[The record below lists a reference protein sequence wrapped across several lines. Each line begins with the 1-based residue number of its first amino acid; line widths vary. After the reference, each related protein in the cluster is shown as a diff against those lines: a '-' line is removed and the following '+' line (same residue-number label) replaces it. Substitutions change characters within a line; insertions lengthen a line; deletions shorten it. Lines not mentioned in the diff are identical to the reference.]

1 MKGKWG
7 LGIFRPNLLVF
18 QICQTKIFSYAHPQL
33 VCFNFLEMLIFT
45 LSSFVYFCLVCF
57 FEGEGWFRGWIEG
70 IYMLAHLLCINF
82 FHRTIWIFKDPSFSP
97 PLSPH
102 PLPLPLPATHTHTP
116 THTHIRT
123 HTHAHT
129 LLQLRLRPVCSHN
142 LRWPLKPRHYKILK
156 SQHRSR
162 YFHLHVHLLVHCWYE
177 VERFWALQ
185 TCSQL
190 RDAVRRLEASLHS
203 SLLAYHYRNLNK

>member
-1 MKGKWG
+1 MKGEWG

-82 FHRTIWIFKDPSFSP
+82 FHRTIWIFKDPSFTLCTNKIYLTP
-97 PLSPH
+97 PPPKKKSSEVFLWYLLIRSKFAVNIRINISIWATTH
-102 PLPLPLPATHTHTP
+102 LPLP
-116 THTHIRT
+116 
-123 HTHAHT
+123 
-129 LLQLRLRPVCSHN
+129 
-142 LRWPLKPRHYKILK
+142 
-156 SQHRSR
+156 
-162 YFHLHVHLLVHCWYE
+162 
-177 VERFWALQ
+177 
-185 TCSQL
+185 
-190 RDAVRRLEASLHS
+190 
-203 SLLAYHYRNLNK
+203 

>member
-1 MKGKWG
+1 MKGEWG

-97 PLSPH
+97 PP
-102 PLPLPLPATHTHTP
+102 PLPLPATHTQ
-116 THTHIRT
+116 THTATTTFKVSARDLGWH
-123 HTHAHT
+123 
-129 LLQLRLRPVCSHN
+129 
-142 LRWPLKPRHYKILK
+142 LKPRHYEILK

-177 VERFWALQ
+177 VETILSSANVQSVERCSEKTWGEFTLQ
-185 TCSQL
+185 SLSLSLPHFSTNSTCKKIVFVNSNQ
-190 RDAVRRLEASLHS
+190 
-203 SLLAYHYRNLNK
+203 

>member
-1 MKGKWG
+1 MKGEWG

-97 PLSPH
+97 PP
-102 PLPLPLPATHTHTP
+102 PLPLPATHTQ
-116 THTHIRT
+116 THTATTTFKVSARDLGWH
-123 HTHAHT
+123 
-129 LLQLRLRPVCSHN
+129 
-142 LRWPLKPRHYKILK
+142 LKPRHYEILK

-177 VERFWALQ
+177 VETILSSANVQSVERCSEKTWGEFTLQ
-185 TCSQL
+185 SLSLSLPQSQQIVL
-190 RDAVRRLEASLHS
+190 V
-203 SLLAYHYRNLNK
+203 KK